1 MKRLLLVCVVV
12 IMVSVFSNAVCD
24 TVDSIKFRGI
34 DWGISPDE
42 FLAKIEE
49 ENWNYVAEEHDS
61 MNYITSLAW
70 GKWDDII
77 FSPGYKYI
85 VISNVTVQSSCSDLP
100 FPFSAA
106 VLDVF
111 RNLRPPAE
119 K

>member
-1 MKRLLLVCVVV
+1 MITAQERYLVRRLHLRVV
-12 IMVSVFSNAVCD
+12 
-24 TVDSIKFRGI
+24 FRE
-34 DWGISPDE
+34 DV
-42 FLAKIEE
+42 LR
-49 ENWNYVAEEHDS
+49 H
-61 MNYITSLAW
+61 
-70 GKWDDII
+70 DII

>member
-1 MKRLLLVCVVV
+1 VV
-12 IMVSVFSNAVCD
+12 
-24 TVDSIKFRGI
+24 FRE
-34 DWGISPDE
+34 DV
-42 FLAKIEE
+42 LR
-49 ENWNYVAEEHDS
+49 H
-61 MNYITSLAW
+61 
-70 GKWDDII
+70 DII

>member
-1 MKRLLLVCVVV
+1 MITAQERYLVRRLHLRG
-12 IMVSVFSNAVCD
+12 VFREDVL
-24 TVDSIKFRGI
+24 R
-34 DWGISPDE
+34 
-42 FLAKIEE
+42 
-49 ENWNYVAEEHDS
+49 H
-61 MNYITSLAW
+61 
-70 GKWDDII
+70 DII

>member
-49 ENWNYVAEEHDS
+49 NWNYVAEEHDS

-77 FSPGYKYI
+77 FSP
-85 VISNVTVQSSCSDLP
+85 
-100 FPFSAA
+100 
-106 VLDVF
+106 
-111 RNLRPPAE
+111 
-119 K
+119 

>member
-1 MKRLLLVCVVV
+1 MEDKILAAEIWLHKV
-12 IMVSVFSNAVCD
+12 D
-24 TVDSIKFRGI
+24 TSEATADI
-34 DWGISPDE
+34 DAE
-42 FLAKIEE
+42 LNKIETALKSY
-49 ENWNYVAEEHDS
+49 NCTAS
-61 MNYITSLAW
+61 MFDYSIAVIS
-70 GKWDDII
+70 GI

-85 VISNVTVQSSCSDLP
+85 VISNVTVQSSCSDIP